1 MDYSKYTAKKKA
13 MLEAL
18 ERTLGVVSPAAEA
31 ANIERKS
38 HYNWMND
45 DPEYK
50 ADVEAIQEKAID
62 FAENALHRLI
72 KEGNPASTIFFL
84 KTKGKKRGYIE
95 RQEIEVTEK
104 KPLSWFE

>member
-1 MDYSKYTAKKKA
+1 MDYTKYTPKKRA

-18 ERTLGVVSPAAEA
+18 ERTLGVVAPAAEA

-38 HYNWMND
+38 HYNWMKE
-45 DPEYK
+45 DPNYK
-50 ADVEAIQEKAID
+50 ADVDSIQEKAID
-62 FAENALHRLI
+62 FAENNLHKLI
-72 KEGNPASTIFFL
+72 RNGNPAATIFFL